1 MRGAVT
7 ADGVLVSVLAA
18 LRSATAILDAT
29 GRIVAVN
36 AAWTGE
42 HRPGLPFGAA
52 CPPGTPYGPACAGA
66 TAPEVA
72 TRVIAAV
79 RDVLDGRYD
88 RRTAEYECRV
98 GTERWAFEMDVAAL
112 ELGRR
117 RHAMLVH
124 GDIDLRRGALLD
136 VRNQA
141 LEAMRLKTEF
151 VANISHEIRTPMN
164 GIIGMTDLVLDTRL
178 TPEQRESLLAVKSSA
193 QALLTLLNDVLDF
206 SKIEAGRL
214 RLESVPFDVRA
225 CVADAIKP
233 LRVRADEKRL
243 ALVHEIAAG
252 VPPVVVGDPGRLRQI
267 LLNLVDNAIKFT
279 AEGRI
284 GVLVSPESARP
295 DEIVLRFAVSDTG
308 IGIDADKHE
317 LIFESFA
324 QADGSTTRRYGGTG
338 LGLAISRQLAEL
350 MGGRIGVESE
360 RDRGSTFAFTA
371 SFRPAGPV
379 PGARPEG
386 AAAAAAALVDVS
398 RLREQVA
405 GDHGLM
411 AELLGMFQAE
421 RAKLLVTLEEAI
433 ERADARGVER
443 TAHRLKGTFGTL
455 AARAAADVAQRLE
468 AMGRTGNLVEARREL
483 GALDEM
489 ARRVERE
496 LQRLVAQR
504 G

>member
-1 MRGAVT
+1 
-7 ADGVLVSVLAA
+7 
-18 LRSATAILDAT
+18 
-29 GRIVAVN
+29 
-36 AAWTGE
+36 
-42 HRPGLPFGAA
+42 
-52 CPPGTPYGPACAGA
+52 
-66 TAPEVA
+66 VA
-72 TRVIAAV
+72 TRLIEAV
-79 RDVLDGRYD
+79 RNVLDGRYT
-88 RRTAEYECRV
+88 RRTVEYECRV
-98 GTERWAFEMDVAAL
+98 GTERWAFEMDVTAL
-112 ELGRR
+112 ELNGR

-124 GDIDLRRGALLD
+124 GDVDMRRRALLD

-164 GIIGMTDLVLDTRL
+164 GIIGMTDLVLDTPL
-178 TPEQRESLLAVKSSA
+178 TPEQRENLLAVKSAA

-214 RLESVPFDVRA
+214 RLERVPFDVRA
-225 CVADAIKP
+225 CVTETIKP
-233 LRVRADEKRL
+233 LRVRAHEKQL
-243 ALVHEIAAG
+243 AFVHEVAAE
-252 VPPVVVGDPGRLRQI
+252 VPEVVVGDPGRLRQV

-279 AEGRI
+279 AAGRI
-284 GVLVSPESARP
+284 GVLVTPESARA

-308 IGIDADKHE
+308 IGIDTDKHE

-338 LGLAISRQLAEL
+338 LGLAISRQLADL

-360 RDRGSTFAFTA
+360 RDRGSTFSFTA
-371 SFRPAGPV
+371 TFRPAGPAQPV
-379 PGARPEG
+379 RAERGAG
-386 AAAAAAALVDVS
+386 AVSLVDAS

-405 GDHGLM
+405 GDHGLI

-421 RAKLLVTLEEAI
+421 RTRLLVTLEEAI
-433 ERADARGVER
+433 DRADARGVER

-468 AMGRTGNLVEARREL
+468 SMGRTGNLVEARREL

-496 LQRLVAQR
+496 LQGLVAAR
-504 G
+504 RS